1 MTCNSDFP
9 SYHTLMGSL
18 LEVTT
23 VLSHFILTLLTGP
36 RLNVD
41 FWAQIHY
48 ILIAMNQGLSQS
60 GLNLNSATHP
70 GPPWAP
76 RPSANQKPVLWG
88 SDQSEARSQDP
99 RCRNHQ
105 GEIFVRMVASLTQIP
120 RLYWVLI
127 MSKLNICQML
137 QPVQMHCSVGVT
149 SLTMPMLWSLTPMFM
164 FLSLMTSH
172 VMCSAHY

>member
-76 RPSANQKPVLWG
+76 RPSANQRPALCVIQPMRGLGLMVPVSSTRL
-88 SDQSEARSQDP
+88 SSE
-99 RCRNHQ
+99 N
-105 GEIFVRMVASLTQIP
+105 F
-120 RLYWVLI
+120 YF
-127 MSKLNICQML
+127 SKLII
-137 QPVQMHCSVGVT
+137 PVIYKHHKQRLHGSSSDMSRRILNGLLIIYTH
-149 SLTMPMLWSLTPMFM
+149 LTPQGFT
-164 FLSLMTSH
+164 FHQCETTGIQ
-172 VMCSAHY
+172 A